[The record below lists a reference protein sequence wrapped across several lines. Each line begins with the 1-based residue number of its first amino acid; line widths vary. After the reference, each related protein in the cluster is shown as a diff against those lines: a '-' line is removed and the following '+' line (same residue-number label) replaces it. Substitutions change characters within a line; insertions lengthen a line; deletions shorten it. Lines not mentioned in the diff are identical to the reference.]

1 MTDDFSNFDVD
12 ILEKLNILRC
22 EILSSLND
30 QMIKA
35 MPPEFTNLKEKHF
48 SRIRRVK
55 RLLRPLPRRAN
66 LHRYPFIKWFAK
78 TARNRSFL
86 WSFRTTHVVPS
97 LYAGCILAFMPLYGA
112 QVPLALVTA
121 LVIRCNLPILVGLQ
135 FLSNPLTLPII
146 YLSAYGI
153 GDFLLGIFG
162 DSNSMIAFWGTDG
175 EKTLLMESVYTVTAT
190 VVGGII
196 IGYFAGVLSSVV
208 YRIAVYRAAKT
219 FHPPSE
225 FRKAA
230 AAPMKNPS
238 DL

>member
-1 MTDDFSNFDVD
+1 
-12 ILEKLNILRC
+12 
-22 EILSSLND
+22 
-30 QMIKA
+30 
-35 MPPEFTNLKEKHF
+35 
-48 SRIRRVK
+48 
-55 RLLRPLPRRAN
+55 
-66 LHRYPFIKWFAK
+66 
-78 TARNRSFL
+78 
-86 WSFRTTHVVPS
+86 
-97 LYAGCILAFMPLYGA
+97 MPLYGA
-112 QVPLALVTA
+112 QVPLALVAA

-135 FLSNPLTLPII
+135 FLSNPLTLPVI

-162 DSNSMIAFWGTDG
+162 DSNSMVAFWGIDE

-196 IGYFAGVLSSVV
+196 IGYFAGVLSSVG
-208 YRIAVYRAAKT
+208 YRITAYRAAKS

-230 AAPMKNPS
+230 SGPMKKTS